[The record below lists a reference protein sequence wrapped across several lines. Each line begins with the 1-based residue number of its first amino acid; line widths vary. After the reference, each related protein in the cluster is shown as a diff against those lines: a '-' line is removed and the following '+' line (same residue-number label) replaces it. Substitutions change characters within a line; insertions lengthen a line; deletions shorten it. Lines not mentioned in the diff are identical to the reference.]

1 MKRLLA
7 GTYALSAKYVKLHSN
22 QASGLQ
28 SSRPS
33 EFNNTYLKALYLRSQ
48 LRREFANTF
57 RIPHPARP
65 PRDAPTDGVDLIL
78 HPTAIRTA
86 PVLGIPAE
94 DRNEK
99 SGYLQDLS
107 TVPASLAGIPA
118 MSIPAG
124 RWKDGWPV
132 GVSLTG
138 QWGTEEL
145 LFYAGRAIEDWAR
158 GVEE

>member
-1 MKRLLA
+1 MPSQQ
-7 GTYALSAKYVKLHSN
+7 SASNTQVHCVAKLTS
-22 QASGLQ
+22 
-28 SSRPS
+28 S

-48 LRREFANTF
+48 LRRDFTKTF

-65 PRDAPTDGVDLIL
+65 SQNAPADGVDLIL

-86 PVLGIPAE
+86 PVLGVPVE

-99 SGYLQDLS
+99 SGYLQDML
-107 TVPASLAGIPA
+107 TVPASLAGVPS

-124 RWKDGWPV
+124 RAEDGWPV

-145 LFYAGRAIEDWAR
+145 LFFAGRAIEEWSR
-158 GVEE
+158 GLEA